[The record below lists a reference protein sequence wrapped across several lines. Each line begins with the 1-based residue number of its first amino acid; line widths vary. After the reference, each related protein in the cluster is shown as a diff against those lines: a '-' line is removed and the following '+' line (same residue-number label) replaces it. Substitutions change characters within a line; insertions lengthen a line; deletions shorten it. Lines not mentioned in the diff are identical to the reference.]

1 MIIWG
6 WKTVFRVIGS
16 GVFSCPTCGT
26 DRNYERRKAQRFF
39 TLFFIPLIPL
49 KTVGEFVRCTYCK
62 NDFRDSVLARPTAS
76 QFTDLLQNTVR
87 GVMVN
92 VLRRGGWEHPGAR
105 AIAVQEIVTAGAVGY
120 GEQNLAQD
128 MQVVPADLTQMLA
141 SLAGQLPD
149 AGREALVAGATRV
162 AAADGPVQPAER
174 AVIDSVGAALGMSQA
189 YVAGIVAAVPAAVAP
204 AQAPA
209 WGTGAQVP
217 PQAQA
222 PAQAP
227 AWGTAAQVPPQ
238 APAGAGMETM
248 MIQAPQPPSATGAQD
263 AVPPQAPASGMETML
278 IQAPQP
284 APVTG
289 SHGAVPPQ
297 TPPPAGG
304 SGMETMLIQAPQPA
318 PVTGSHGAVPP
329 QTPPPAGGS
338 GMETMLIPAP
348 QPAPA
353 TGSYGAVPVPV
364 PVPPQQDTVP
374 EPPPTRVEPPANAME
389 TMVIPVPPQQP
400 TIPAPPPTMVDNSS
414 SMETMVVPLP
424 RPVDPVDEPT
434 HVTRADD
441 PGPAGGWPPPRQEQ

>member
-16 GVFSCPTCGT
+16 GVFSCPTCGA

-62 NDFRDSVLARPTAS
+62 NDFRDSVLGRPTAS

-120 GEQNLAQD
+120 GEPNLAQD
-128 MQVVPADLTQMLA
+128 MQVVPADLTQMLT

-189 YVAGIVAAVPAAVAP
+189 YVAGIVAAVPSAL
-204 AQAPA
+204 
-209 WGTGAQVP
+209 
-217 PQAQA
+217 AQA
-222 PAQAP
+222 PAQA
-227 AWGTAAQVPPQ
+227 WGSAAQAQAPATGAHQGAVPPQ
-238 APAGAGMETM
+238 APAWGSGAQAPAPAPAGSGMETM
-248 MIQAPQPPSATGAQD
+248 MIQAPQPAPATGAQD
-263 AVPPQAPASGMETML
+263 AVPPQA
-278 IQAPQP
+278 
-284 APVTG
+284 
-289 SHGAVPPQ
+289 
-297 TPPPAGG
+297 PPAGG

-318 PVTGSHGAVPP
+318 PATGSHGAVPP

-353 TGSYGAVPVPV
+353 TGAHDA
-364 PVPPQQDTVP
+364 VPPQQNTVP
-374 EPPPTRVEPPANAME
+374 EPPPTRLEQPANAME
-389 TMVIPVPPQQP
+389 TMLIPVPPQQP
-400 TIPAPPPTMVDNSS
+400 TVPAPPPTMVDNSA

-424 RPVDPVDEPT
+424 RPVDPADEPT
-434 HVTRADD
+434 HVTRADE
-441 PGPAGGWPPPRQEQ
+441 PGPAGGWPPPHQGQ

>member
-204 AQAPA
+204 GQAPAPA

-222 PAQAP
+222 PAP

-248 MIQAPQPPSATGAQD
+248 LIQAPQPPSATGTQD
-263 AVPPQAPASGMETML
+263 AVPPQASASGMETML

-284 APVTG
+284 APATG
-289 SHGAVPPQ
+289 
-297 TPPPAGG
+297 T
-304 SGMETMLIQAPQPA
+304 
-318 PVTGSHGAVPP
+318 HGAVPP

-353 TGSYGAVPVPV
+353 TGSYGAVPV